1 MPEHLQPS
9 DKEIFMTTP
18 ALYRRRLIPDECIH
32 LKDDIILE
40 ISNDHILTRWN
51 TLKPKK
57 TLHHGDSCY
66 YLNKG
71 IKVSRF
77 YTKDNMLIC
86 WYCDIVS
93 YEWNSEKTSLLSTD
107 LLLDVLV
114 YPDGSFKLLDM
125 DELAQA
131 HAQKLI
137 PDTLLQN
144 SLLAANK
151 LLNEIYDNRF
161 HEIYTSVFDHMKNF
175 SESAPDSH

>member
-1 MPEHLQPS
+1 MKNLS
-9 DKEIFMTTP
+9 
-18 ALYRRRLIPDECIH
+18 LYRRRLIPDECIL
-32 LKDDIILE
+32 LKDDIILYADD
-40 ISNDHILTRWN
+40 DHILTKWN

-57 TLHHGDSCY
+57 ILHHGDSCY

-71 IKVSRF
+71 VKVSRF
-77 YTKDNMLIC
+77 YTEDNMLIC

-93 YEWNSEKTSLLSTD
+93 YEWNEEKTSLLTTD

-131 HAQKLI
+131 SAEKLI
-137 PDTLLQN
+137 SDTLLQN
-144 SLLAANK
+144 SMLTANR

-161 HEIYTSVFDHMKNF
+161 YEIYSPVFLNYDQN
-175 SESAPDSH
+175 S